1 VTPETAARLAG
12 CGIQLAAE
20 SPQYDM
26 FTRGNCVAL
35 VQPGAGGKTDGV
47 AGAVTGIGSSGMMTE
62 AGLAF
67 LVWREGRPYL
77 AAKGR
82 ETLAS
87 SAQVEEIQEFSL
99 DLKRALGVDP
109 GAA

>member
-1 VTPETAARLAG
+1 MTPETAARLAG

-20 SPQYDM
+20 SPQYNM
-26 FTRGNCVAL
+26 FTRGCCVAL
-35 VQPGAGGKTDGV
+35 VTLGAG
-47 AGAVTGIGSSGMMTE
+47 AATGIGSSGMMTE

-77 AAKGR
+77 IAKGC
-82 ETLAS
+82 ETPAS
-87 SAQVEEIQEFSL
+87 SEQAEEIQKFSL